1 MAHISLPDGGSRPV
15 DQAAL
20 RSHRHE
26 LAGYPARP
34 GAGDQRGAGFG
45 RGKGKRRSG
54 PPPDNAG
61 WTIFSYLLSGMLVY
75 GLLGWLLAT
84 LTHIGL
90 LIPLGTLAGLVV
102 AVGGIV
108 YKYGRP

>member
-1 MAHISLPDGGSRPV
+1 MNWLDTRRARRDPELETSV
-15 DQAAL
+15 VQA
-20 RSHRHE
+20 S
-26 LAGYPARP
+26 
-34 GAGDQRGAGFG
+34 GAV
-45 RGKGKRRSG
+45 KKRSG

-90 LIPLGTLAGLVV
+90 LIPLGALAGLLV
-102 AVGGIV
+102 AIGGIV
-108 YKYGRP
+108 YKYGRS

>member
-1 MAHISLPDGGSRPV
+1 MNWLGTRRARGDAEREISV
-15 DQAAL
+15 AQA
-20 RSHRHE
+20 S
-26 LAGYPARP
+26 
-34 GAGDQRGAGFG
+34 GAVR
-45 RGKGKRRSG
+45 RRSG

-90 LIPLGTLAGLVV
+90 LIPLGTLAGLLV
-102 AVGGIV
+102 AIGGIV
-108 YKYGRP
+108 YKYGRS

>member
-1 MAHISLPDGGSRPV
+1 MNWLGTRRDPERETSV
-15 DQAAL
+15 VQA
-20 RSHRHE
+20 S
-26 LAGYPARP
+26 
-34 GAGDQRGAGFG
+34 GAV
-45 RGKGKRRSG
+45 KRRSG

-102 AVGGIV
+102 ATGGIV